1 MTQHALLSAN
11 ISRTFK
17 QHIKVAFWVKGGTGS
32 TKQKTLRNSLTVY
45 EKKILDYFR
54 SINCTTVSIHGC
66 NCCKTGIEV
75 SKCVYLA
82 SVAVKIERTVDGHN
96 HDILQQCIS
105 DVYASQVWGLNQSKT
120 CQIYA
125 FVHQNLFACTE
136 NYIKINFVAFSVIFL
151 L

>member
-1 MTQHALLSAN
+1 MPFCQQIFIAHSHN
-11 ISRTFK
+11 ISKWHSGSRR
-17 QHIKVAFWVKGGTGS
+17 GTGS
-32 TKQKTLRNSLTVY
+32 TKQKKTLKNSLTVY

-54 SINCTTVSIHGC
+54 GINCTNVSIHGC

-82 SVAVKIERTVDGHN
+82 CMAVKIEQTVDGHN

-136 NYIKINFVAFSVIFL
+136 NYIKINFVEFSVTFL
-151 L
+151 F